1 MSLSRHQ
8 FSFVSGDDTVCVNTT
23 ANTLDDVI
31 ARFEDYLR
39 GCGYTFPPD
48 HVLDFVP
55 KLTPDLPVAP
65 ADLEPSEDGK
75 EGV

>member
-8 FSFVSGDDTVCVNTT
+8 FSYCHEEESVCVSTT

-39 GCGYTFPPD
+39 GCGYTLPRD
-48 HVLDFVP
+48 CVLDFVP
-55 KLTPDLPVAP
+55 KLNGDLPVAP
-65 ADLEPSEDGK
+65 ADLDPIEDGR

>member
-8 FSFVSGDDTVCVNTT
+8 FSFSSGEESVCVNTT

-39 GCGYTFPPD
+39 GCGYTLPPD
-48 HVLDFVP
+48 QVLDFVP
-55 KLTPDLPVAP
+55 KLTRDLPVAP
-65 ADLEPSEDGK
+65 EDLEPSEDGK
-75 EGV
+75 EAL